1 MQRVAHCGR
10 DGEELL
16 GGLDAYGVP
25 PLVLRA
31 GAAEAVAVEAGTDAR
46 SVHVSAAAL
55 QLCACSGGAVA
66 QCAAAQACWAPGSS
80 GSCPSGSSAVR
91 REHAQASHERTLR
104 RLCTLCEPASAAD
117 DVPRRLHERA
127 SSFRPLHPG
136 ECASVP
142 LRAAEH
148 RVTVQERPAHER
160 EHERETQHG
169 PTGLLPLMREGIADD
184 EQVPK
189 SRRYFMCRSGV

>member
-1 MQRVAHCGR
+1 MCCSASV
-10 DGEELL
+10 L
-16 GGLDAYGVP
+16 GSSILR
-25 PLVLRA
+25 LV
-31 GAAEAVAVEAGTDAR
+31 
-46 SVHVSAAAL
+46 
-55 QLCACSGGAVA
+55 
-66 QCAAAQACWAPGSS
+66 PGSS
-80 GSCPSGSSAVR
+80 AAR

-104 RLCTLCEPASAAD
+104 RMCTLCEPASAAD

-169 PTGLLPLMREGIADD
+169 PTELLPLMREGIADD
-184 EQVPK
+184 ELLPK